1 MKIAEALILRADC
14 QRRVA
19 ELKNRIVTNALV
31 QEGEQ
36 PAENPQTLV
45 EEHERVAADLLL
57 LVQLINRTNAVTP
70 VEDGQTMTDA
80 LALRDSLRLRHKMF
94 ESLATTAASR
104 GDRYSRTEIKSVPTI
119 AVASIRPRMD
129 AIARE
134 FRALD
139 TKIQGLNWQ
148 VDLLEPDETGA
159 RESLQL
165 LSEQSVAAPRG
176 GSGLSTEN
184 DFDAA
189 DPFAG

>member
-31 QEGEQ
+31 QEGEA
-36 PAENPQTLV
+36 PAEDPQTLIA
-45 EEHERVAADLLL
+45 EHERVAADLLL
-57 LVQLINRTNAVTP
+57 LVQLINATNSATI

-94 ESLATTAASR
+94 EALATTAATR

-119 AVASIRPRMD
+119 AVTTIRPRMD

-139 TKIQGLNWQ
+139 TKIQSLNWQ
-148 VDLLEPDETGA
+148 VDLLEPADSA
-159 RESLQL
+159 QQESLRAL
-165 LSEQSVAAPRG
+165 TSQSVATPRA
-176 GSGLSTEN
+176 LSPEN
-184 DFDAA
+184 DFDGSDEFA
-189 DPFAG
+189 DE

>member
-19 ELKNRIVTNALV
+19 ELKNRIVLNALV
-31 QEGEQ
+31 QEGED
-36 PAENPQTLV
+36 PAENPQVLI

-57 LVQLINRTNAVTP
+57 LVQLINRTNASTA
-70 VEDGQTMTDA
+70 VEADQTMTDA

-94 ESLATTAASR
+94 EALATTAASR

-119 AVASIRPRMD
+119 SVAAIRPRMD

-139 TKIQGLNWQ
+139 TRIQGLNWQ
-148 VDLLEPDETGA
+148 IDLLEPDDATA
-159 RESLQL
+159 QESLRRL
-165 LSEQSVAAPRG
+165 TERSVAAPR
-176 GSGLSTEN
+176 SQTDSDLAEEEI
-184 DFDAA
+184 
-189 DPFAG
+189 PF

>member
-31 QEGEQ
+31 QEGEA
-36 PAENPQTLV
+36 PAEDPQTLI

-57 LVQLINRTNAVTP
+57 LVQLINATNSATT
-70 VEDGQTMTDA
+70 VEDGQTMTNA

-94 ESLATTAASR
+94 EALATTAASR
-104 GDRYSRTEIKSVPTI
+104 GDRYSRAEIKSVPTI
-119 AVASIRPRMD
+119 AVSAIRPRMD

-148 VDLLEPDETGA
+148 IDLIEPTENVQQA
-159 RESLQL
+159 SLRRL
-165 LSEQSVAAPRG
+165 TERSVATPRALPNESG
-176 GSGLSTEN
+176 AFDGS
-184 DFDAA
+184 DAFA
-189 DPFAG
+189 DE